1 MGMRWLSA
9 ALKSWTKRKSKKTMQ
24 SYDILAQYYDELT
37 TDVPYGTFAGFYEE
51 IFRHYGVSPKTLL
64 DLACGTGSLAE
75 ILAKKGYDLI
85 CTDISPE
92 MLSVA
97 ADKLS
102 GLANPPLIICQGMEE
117 LDLYGTVQG
126 AVCSLDGINY
136 AEPENLKERF
146 RRVHMFLEPGGVFVF
161 DINTP
166 GKLKGLDGQVFI
178 DETDDV
184 FCVWRASL
192 ERELG
197 PHGACVYGMDIFCRD
212 GDMWDRFLE
221 EHTEYIY
228 EPEELGKLMEGVG
241 FSEVKVFGEFTL
253 NPPKEGGERV
263 FLAGKCCK

>member
-1 MGMRWLSA
+1 MRSLI
-9 ALKSWTKRKSKKTMQ
+9 KRKIKKTMQ

-51 IFRHYGVSPKTLL
+51 IFGLYGISPKTLL
-64 DLACGTGSLAE
+64 DLACGTGSLSE
-75 ILAKKGYDLI
+75 ILALKGYDLV

-97 ADKLS
+97 ADKFA
-102 GLANPPLIICQGMEE
+102 GLKNPPLLLCQSMEE

-136 AEPENLKERF
+136 AEPESLREIF

-166 GKLKGLDGQVFI
+166 EKLTGLDGQVFI
-178 DETDDV
+178 DETEDV
-184 FCVWRASL
+184 YCVWRADV
-192 ERELG
+192 EKDLG

-212 GDMWDRFLE
+212 GDMWDRFFE

-228 EPEELGKLMEGVG
+228 EPEELRGIMESVG
-241 FSEVKVFGEFTL
+241 FADVRIFGEFSIET
-253 NPPKEGGERV
+253 PADGELRV
-263 FLAGKCCK
+263 FLAGRCRK